1 MKNSKVET
9 KIDIQ
14 PEIQPE
20 IQPDLKPEIQPE
32 IQVKPKIEPPAP
44 NNRFTCR
51 VPSMWSIIAGDKES
65 TIVATC
71 TRSRETFKG
80 TVADFN
86 KRMAS

>member
-14 PEIQPE
+14 PEIQP
-20 IQPDLKPEIQPE
+20 DLKPE